1 MPVGIQ
7 NHMTVTGKGWGLV
20 MGSPGVESLLVYSES
35 RGCRS
40 RCTPAGVAMDRQCW
54 SVLASSVMS
63 GIDDYGGSGLVSE
76 KEEV

>member
-1 MPVGIQ
+1 
-7 NHMTVTGKGWGLV
+7 

-54 SVLASSVMS
+54 LVLASSVMS

-76 KEEV
+76 NEEVRLNKALITQARLGMCE

>member
-1 MPVGIQ
+1 
-7 NHMTVTGKGWGLV
+7 

-40 RCTPAGVAMDRQCW
+40 RCTPAGVATDRQCW

-76 KEEV
+76 NEEVRLNEALITQARPEMCE